1 MFIMNHPFVAFYA
14 LFTFFVKRLFLNR
27 IFNLSYVN
35 LFLLFFLFS
44 KFLKEYKEFVSLPCV
59 TSSYEINICQ
69 LYVIDTGKKNKQSFV
84 KRCLKAGHA
93 QAIRC
98 YVDKVLVR
106 KRFPA
111 DVLWKTRDPRT
122 NNHEIG
128 TNHELINKYLT
139 YDVGILDV
147 VKFLLAYQ
155 KPHRTITLH
164 SNLCLQWDDEKQL
177 MKQIKCSSLLFL

>member
-1 MFIMNHPFVAFYA
+1 MISIMNPPFVAFYV
-14 LFTFFVKRLFLNR
+14 LFTFFVKRSFLNR

-35 LFLLFFLFS
+35 LFLLFFFFSTLF
-44 KFLKEYKEFVSLPCV
+44 KEYKEFVSLPCV
-59 TSSYEINICQ
+59 TSSYEINVCQ
-69 LYVIDTGKKNKQSFV
+69 LYVIDTGKNKQSFV

-98 YVDKVLVR
+98 YVEKVLVR

-128 TNHELINKYLT
+128 TNHELIKNVSHVRRGNFRRRK
-139 YDVGILDV
+139 IS
-147 VKFLLAYQ
+147 
-155 KPHRTITLH
+155 I
-164 SNLCLQWDDEKQL
+164 
-177 MKQIKCSSLLFL
+177 SLPEAS